1 MKRTVI
7 PLKCM
12 QFACLIILFV
22 EISSACDNLVSTSTT
37 GPFTSIENKAGCL
50 DYSTFLKR
58 DICAEGDKFETQ
70 WHVNLKDKDGT
81 CLNKTTQLRKCEGD
95 CGEKLNLLG
104 KVNLTC
110 SEGYSICPFKYEVR
124 DCFPKVEWVEVS
136 SCDGTSTH
144 AKRVQKCMDCDNN
157 EIDKKF
163 CEDLEE
169 EVTVCENSDDYTLW
183 KAGSCSF
190 TYPSCKPTIVQ
201 TRECK
206 AATKESKPALCS
218 NEYVRLEISCKLSY
232 NCCECTDKA
241 LCPDCH
247 ESFNVPD
254 KSGDSIADETTAPSS
269 STSDG
274 SNINVETDSELSGGN
289 PVATNN
295 SEATTSASSS
305 SDETASIASS
315 KTTTETSSEDTN
327 NQGSGESGAR
337 KGPSIGEVGAQDSN
351 TNTAAAVTVPL
362 VFVFAI
368 AGAAAAFMYKK
379 KVDQNKIGD
388 VFNETDAPLPEDN
401 I

>member
-1 MKRTVI
+1 
-7 PLKCM
+7 M
-12 QFACLIILFV
+12 QFACLIILFF
-22 EISSACDNLVSTSTT
+22 ELSFACETLVSTSTT
-37 GPFTSIENKAGCL
+37 GPITSIENKTGCV

-58 DICAEGDKFETQ
+58 DVCAEGNKFETR
-70 WHVNLKDKDGT
+70 WHVKLQNKNGT
-81 CLNKTTQLRKCEGD
+81 CLNHTTQLRKCEGD
-95 CGEKLNLLG
+95 CGERLSLLG

-110 SEGYSICPFKYEVR
+110 SKGYNICPFKYEVK
-124 DCFPKVEWVEVS
+124 DCLPKVKWLEVS

-144 AKRVQKCMDCDNN
+144 AKRVQKCMDCDDK

-163 CEDLEE
+163 CGDLEE

-190 TYPSCKPTIVQ
+190 KYPSCKPTIVQ

-206 AATKESKPALCS
+206 AATRDAKPALCS
-218 NEYVRLEISCKLSY
+218 DEYVRLEISCKLSY

-241 LCPDCH
+241 FCPDCH

-254 KSGDSIADETTAPSS
+254 ETGDSIADESTTSS
-269 STSDG
+269 GSSSDG
-274 SNINVETDSELSGGN
+274 SNINVKTTSEAPRGN
-289 PVATNN
+289 PVVTSNSDATSNV
-295 SEATTSASSS
+295 SSS
-305 SDETASIASS
+305 SDESDF
-315 KTTTETSSEDTN
+315 TTLTSTDTSSVDTTDPI
-327 NQGSGESGAR
+327 SGESGAR
-337 KGPSIGEVGAQDSN
+337 KGPALSEVGAQDSN

-379 KVDQNKIGD
+379 KSDLNK
-388 VFNETDAPLPEDN
+388 VENSPNETSAPLPEDN